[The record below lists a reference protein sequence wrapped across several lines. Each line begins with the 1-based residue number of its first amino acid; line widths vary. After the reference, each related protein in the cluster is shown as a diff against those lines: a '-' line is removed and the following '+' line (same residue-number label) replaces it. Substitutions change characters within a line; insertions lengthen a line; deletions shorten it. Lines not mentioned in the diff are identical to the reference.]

1 MRNAYLALW
10 ESCAA
15 SAAGANERWGHHERD
30 ETSSQK
36 RRASAARK
44 ALTALLLSAIMCFY
58 GVPVAAIGESA
69 ANASNAGTLEQ
80 AGESI
85 QDSLTLDANG
95 ADAAAKTLKVT
106 SGTTVSLSDHA
117 VSRDGYTLVGWSAN
131 ASADPISAGV
141 YKSTY
146 EYTGVQGEQINVY
159 HMDSEASAPEKI
171 ASNVS
176 ADPTVEATHFSIYIV
191 SGETTPAVATYQF
204 LDAKDSVVSEQK
216 V

>member
-1 MRNAYLALW
+1 MKGMR
-10 ESCAA
+10 
-15 SAAGANERWGHHERD
+15 
-30 ETSSQK
+30 TSSQK

-44 ALTALLLSAIMCFY
+44 ALAALLLSAIMCFY

-106 SGTTVSLSDHA
+106 SGTTVSLSDYA

-131 ASADPISAGV
+131 ASADPTSAGV
-141 YKSTY
+141 YKGRG
-146 EYTGVQGEQINVY
+146 EHDPLRHLVQKRSYLSQ
-159 HMDSEASAPEKI
+159 SS
-171 ASNVS
+171 
-176 ADPTVEATHFSIYIV
+176 
-191 SGETTPAVATYQF
+191 
-204 LDAKDSVVSEQK
+204 
-216 V
+216 